1 MPMPIYTYRAIDQ
14 GCPHCLAGFDLL
26 QKLSDAELT
35 QCPRCGAEVRKQLS
49 APALARGGSHLLNEK
64 KIGDK
69 GFTQYRKIGK
79 GVYEKTAGKGPEII
93 QGD

>member
-1 MPMPIYTYRAIDQ
+1 MPIYTYRSTET
-14 GCPHCLAGFDLL
+14 GCDHCREGFDLL
-26 QKLSDAELT
+26 QRLSDAELSL
-35 QCPRCGAEVRKQLS
+35 CPHCSQPVRKQLS
-49 APALARGGSHLLNEK
+49 APSLAIGGAHLLNEK

-79 GVYEKTAGKGPEII
+79 GVYEKTAGKGPNII